1 MENGTAEL
9 IVSMLG
15 AISSTTSVILF
26 LPQFWS
32 IYRLRGEPR
41 ALLGVPVARMVVLWV
56 QALLWI
62 FYGVSLGQIWVSL
75 PGLVNTPFMVASIV
89 IVRRAHRQLAERRA
103 HLS

>member
-1 MENGTAEL
+1 MPVDPHVML
-9 IVSMLG
+9 ISSLG

-41 ALLGVPVARMVVLWV
+41 ALLGVPVTRMVILWA

-62 FYGVSLGQIWVSL
+62 SYGIALGQPWVSV
-75 PGLVNTPFMVASIV
+75 PGVINTPFMVASIV
-89 IVRRAHRQLAERRA
+89 IVHRAHRRIT
-103 HLS
+103 HLEAAAR

>member
-1 MENGTAEL
+1 MEHRTVEL
-9 IVSMLG
+9 IVSVLG

-32 IYRLRGEPR
+32 IYRLRSEPS
-41 ALLGVPVARMVVLWV
+41 ALLGVPVARMVILWV

-62 FYGVSLGQIWVSL
+62 FYGVELGQIWVSL

-89 IVRRAHRQLAERRA
+89 IVRRAHRELAERKG
-103 HLS
+103 HVS